1 MDKVE
6 LGKKLRE
13 ARKKAGLTQEVLA
26 EKADIGVMYLGE
38 IERGVKMPS
47 MNIFI
52 KIIEALNISADYV
65 LRDEITSGKEYV
77 LDEITEKLARLTP
90 QQRKGAVEILD
101 AYIKTIKN

>member
-13 ARKKAGLTQEVLA
+13 ARNKAGLTQEALA

-47 MNIFI
+47 MKIFI
-52 KIIEALNISADYV
+52 KIIIALDISADYV
-65 LRDEITSGKEYV
+65 LRDELPSGREYV
-77 LDEITEKLARLTP
+77 LDDVTEKLSKLTP

-101 AYIKTIKN
+101 AYIKTLKD